1 MGLSRLTARIK
12 SAIFPGLSTGK
23 GKTGARSRDGLFFA
37 AIVATVVVLLYA
49 FQVFVDI
56 DDYFNALIM
65 QYCFLTSEGRRPSP
79 DLLMVKKDERTSR
92 LIGRN
97 PERGEFASI
106 FRFLGR
112 SQTKNFPSKG
122 SERRITF
129 LDFRL
134 GWVEYSARGPVGSTF
149 QEWDW
154 HLRTGG
160 AKREKSKEEGA
171 PQFFPFQFKEDLI
184 MPRVGG
190 FWQAMDGPSGLD
202 TGRAWRAHADGR
214 LADDPEAGRRYGVG
228 WQDFL
233 LDLTMASLDLDVR
246 VFPKGAPV
254 LLQISLT
261 GIRKARTTYTI
272 PPARVIAFDFVLDGE
287 KNPLDDALLVEA
299 IRTSSAPVILGAAI
313 RQEEVSFQIDQG
325 LREGSGVRMVASQV
339 VELRPNYPAD
349 KFLSGPVRLGFINV
363 AVGNKGFVSQLPV
376 FLTLPDGTLAPAMSV
391 ITAAIALDRT
401 YNLTGSDSYEA
412 ALYEELRRIN
422 PLKKAGAY
430 KGGFTMRDI
439 HIPTNERGLM
449 NVNFFGNTRTPPRA
463 PFLPGAD
470 FFECFDEATLAS
482 TVERMPSSREALS
495 PEKAHFKTAAYGQN
509 YGNKICMVGP
519 FELSDFDYFPTPF
532 TMRSPWWKQDPMMMG
547 VEIHANAVHTILSR
561 SFIRYPNQQLILLL
575 LVIGTLGLGILLDL
589 ITPVLGAFVTVGM
602 LGAMTWGAILSFKGG
617 QYFNLSPFM
626 VAFPLTWGLTNL
638 SHYIQQ
644 REKAR
649 GTKEMFGRFVSPDVV
664 DYLTSNPDEVK
675 PGGQKVELTI
685 FFSDL
690 AGFTTISES
699 LSPEGLV
706 VMMNEYL
713 GTMTELLFKHGGT
726 LDKYIGDAVM
736 AYWNFPKKQDD
747 HTVRALLY
755 TLEMHEKLKELQAD
769 WARRGLP
776 RAYAR
781 AGINTAHVVVGCIGS
796 KTQMNFTCLGDGVNL
811 ASRLEGA
818 NKEYGTLYMCSDTT
832 YQKAKHRIQCRFL
845 DFLAV
850 KGKKEPVKVHEI
862 VCEIGHEP
870 PWFIEIGQK
879 YEEAIQLH
887 LDRQWDDAI
896 ALLEEILMRYPD
908 DGPSKTY
915 LKRCNEYKETP
926 PPENWDGSYH
936 LTHK

>member
-12 SAIFPGLSTGK
+12 SAILPGLAE
-23 GKTGARSRDGLFFA
+23 GKTGLRSRDGLYFA
-37 AIVATVVVLLYA
+37 AIVAVVVVLLYA
-49 FQVFVDI
+49 FKLFVSLDETI
-56 DDYFNALIM
+56 NALIM
-65 QYCFLTSEGRRPSP
+65 QYCYLASGGHPPSP
-79 DLLMVKKDERTSR
+79 HLLMVKKDERTSR

-97 PERGEFASI
+97 PERQDFASI

-112 SQTKNFPSKG
+112 SRTKEFPSKG
-122 SERRITF
+122 SDRRITF
-129 LDFRL
+129 FDFRL

-171 PQFFPFQFKEDLI
+171 PAWFPFQFREDLI
-184 MPRVGG
+184 MPRTGG
-190 FWQAMDGPSGLD
+190 FWQAMDGPAAVVTD
-202 TGRAWRAHADGR
+202 RAWRAYVEGR
-214 LADDPEAGRRYGVG
+214 LDEDPEAGRRYGVA

-233 LDLTMASLDLDVR
+233 LDLAMASLELEIR
-246 VFPKGAPV
+246 SFPKGAPIP
-254 LLQISLT
+254 LQISLVAV
-261 GIRKARTTYTI
+261 RKARSTYVI
-272 PPARVIAFDFVLDGE
+272 PPAKVIAFDFVLDGE
-287 KNPLDDALLVEA
+287 KKLLDDAQLVEA
-299 IRTSSAPVILGAAI
+299 IRTSSAPIILGASV
-313 RQEEVSFQIDQG
+313 RKEEVSFQTDEG
-325 LREGSGVRMVASQV
+325 GREGSGVRMVASQV
-339 VELRPNYPAD
+339 VELRTSLPAE
-349 KFLSGPVRLGFINV
+349 KFVTGPVRIGFINV
-363 AVGNKGFVSQLPV
+363 GVGGKGFVSQIPV
-376 FLTLPDGTLAPAMSV
+376 FVALPDGTLGPAMSLV
-391 ITAAIALDRT
+391 TAAIALDRT
-401 YNLTGSDSYEA
+401 HGLTGSASYEVA
-412 ALYEELRRIN
+412 MNEELRRIA
-422 PLKKAGAY
+422 PLVRSGEY

-439 HIPTNERGLM
+439 FIPTNEQGFM
-449 NVNFFGNTRTPPRA
+449 NVNFFGSTRAPPRA

-470 FFECFDEATLAS
+470 FYQCFDEAALAS
-482 TVERMPSSREALS
+482 IALEVPSSREALA

-532 TMRSPWWKQDPMMMG
+532 TMNSPWWKQDPMMMG
-547 VEIHANAVHTILSR
+547 VEIHANAVHTILTR
-561 SFIRYPNQQLILLL
+561 AFIRHPNQRLVLLILVLAT
-575 LVIGTLGLGILLDL
+575 LVLGVVLDL

-602 LGAMTWGAILSFKGG
+602 LGAMTWGAVLSFKGG
-617 QYFNLSPFM
+617 QYFSLSPFV

-638 SHYIQQ
+638 SHYIKQ

-664 DYLTSNPDEVK
+664 DYLISNPGEVK

-747 HTVRALLY
+747 HAVRALLY

-776 RAYAR
+776 KAYAR

-818 NKEYGTLYMCSDTT
+818 NKEYGTLYMCSDAT
-832 YQKAKHRIQCRFL
+832 YQKAKHRVRGRFL

-862 VCEIGHEP
+862 VCEVGHEP
-870 PWFIEIGQK
+870 PWFLEIGPK

-887 LDRQWDDAI
+887 LERKWDDAI
-896 ALLEEILMRYPD
+896 ALFEEILARYPE

-915 LKRCNEYKETP
+915 LKRCHEYKEAP
-926 PPENWDGSYH
+926 PPDNWDGSYH